1 MKIDWTSPSCS
12 PSPRVTHWAGDT
24 PTILV
29 LCREGVDSVKVVK
42 EVKNV
47 KTLMPTKAMGVGCA
61 DVPARN
67 AMQIYTD

>member
-29 LCREGVDSVKVVK
+29 LCRAGVDSVKVVK
-42 EVKNV
+42 EVKEIQEV
-47 KTLMPTKAMGVGCA
+47 KIPIRLPSTFMLPFI
-61 DVPARN
+61 
-67 AMQIYTD
+67 QQ